1 MYDIWCCLLLA
12 ALEADLSW
20 EIPVE
25 YTILRLL
32 LRCLKTLKANT
43 FWTRQKRCSFIG
55 FPWKSHTVTSF
66 VLYWSTGQPG
76 RRYCSMGKCQ
86 AIQTGSKSFIIQC
99 CKILISAYNDYL
111 VLLNFKFGVCF
122 EELFFFFLLYV
133 WITPCGFS
141 TIVASYLASR
151 NILPVLDPN
160 ITYGK
165 NGSARAL

>member
-1 MYDIWCCLLLA
+1 
-12 ALEADLSW
+12 
-20 EIPVE
+20 
-25 YTILRLL
+25 
-32 LRCLKTLKANT
+32 
-43 FWTRQKRCSFIG
+43 
-55 FPWKSHTVTSF
+55 
-66 VLYWSTGQPG
+66 
-76 RRYCSMGKCQ
+76 MGKCQ

-122 EELFFFFLLYV
+122 EELFFFLLYV

-151 NILPVLDPN
+151 NIPPVLDPN

-165 NGSARAL
+165 NSSARAL